1 MLPPILFSY
10 AALSHNH
17 KNQFQIYKNLLLIKT
32 KCRSTPQCRE
42 DMEAALVA
50 VSPETDCQL
59 WVERYHDHEGL
70 EGHYDYEDH
79 EDHEGGEDE
88 DCDVDEEKGDMYIWG
103 KDRIMN
109 FVSNEWCT
117 TPIVFNSIPKI
128 ISTTPSRYKTGNVPP
143 GEYHFEDLSSS
154 NTLSSTSSAS
164 SSAKTRTL
172 SRVKSPETGAWYI
185 YTVIKSA
192 ICIASLFC
200 RQKDHSYQY

>member
-1 MLPPILFSY
+1 MTIKIIFKYL
-10 AALSHNH
+10 
-17 KNQFQIYKNLLLIKT
+17 KNLLLIKT
-32 KCRSTPQCRE
+32 KCRSKPQCRE

-50 VSPETDCQL
+50 VSPESDCQL
-59 WVERYHDHEGL
+59 WVERYQDHQDH

-88 DCDVDEEKGDMYIWG
+88 DCDMDEEKGDMYIWG

-128 ISTTPSRYKTGNVPP
+128 ISTIPSRYKTGNVPP
-143 GEYHFEDLSSS
+143 GEYQFEDLSSS
-154 NTLSSTSSAS
+154 NTPSSTSSA

-185 YTVIKSA
+185 
-192 ICIASLFC
+192 
-200 RQKDHSYQY
+200 